1 MLVHIVELST
11 AVVKVDIKANTHLYF
26 AKRQQKKT
34 IKAKKQKTKKQK
46 KNKITK
52 VNSNRAE
59 NLTND
64 LYYESVTPLHEQI
77 IIILCYFN
85 SKSMFT
91 TCNAALSR
99 HRDSATPLK

>member
-1 MLVHIVELST
+1 
-11 AVVKVDIKANTHLYF
+11 VVNTHLYF

-34 IKAKKQKTKKQK
+34 IKAKKQKQKQ

-64 LYYESVTPLHEQI
+64 LYYESVTPLQ
-77 IIILCYFN
+77 
-85 SKSMFT
+85 
-91 TCNAALSR
+91 
-99 HRDSATPLK
+99 